1 MSAIR
6 PEDERPIRA
15 GVVAGSGAAV
25 IAALVS
31 LPLHSPDDPLLNSA
45 TVVVGT
51 LLAGV
56 SAGVLW
62 RALAMYPQRPR
73 IFAVVWTIAFGLAVL
88 SAVAGEEVLDR
99 FVSFLVPLE
108 AIVFPLIGLLTPV
121 LAGRPAANRWWL
133 TVGALVLAIGVGIGL
148 AGQGDQRSGRLTLPP
163 RALLS
168 SPASVWVHADRGHRF
183 GGPVQL

>member
-6 PEDERPIRA
+6 PKDERPIRA
-15 GVVAGSGAAV
+15 GVIAGSGAAV
-25 IAALVS
+25 AAALVS
-31 LPLHSPDDPLLNSA
+31 LPLHSPDDPLLNTA

-62 RALAMYPQRPR
+62 RVLTRYPNRPR
-73 IFAVVWTIAFGLAVL
+73 IFAVLWAIAFGLAVL
-88 SAVAGEEVLDR
+88 ATVAGEEVVDR

-108 AIVFPLIGLLTPV
+108 AIVFPSIGLLTPV
-121 LAGRPAANRWWL
+121 LAGRPTANRWWL

-148 AGQGDQRSGRLTLPP
+148 AGHGDQRSGRLTLPP
-163 RALLS
+163 RALLPS
-168 SPASVWVHADRGHRF
+168 PAPASVQGDRVHWF
-183 GGPVQL
+183 VGPVQP